1 MHSTTTIPML
11 CREVLCRPIV
21 YQANSEKRG
30 RQGRPRTK
38 YLSPPPHPLLQ
49 YYLLEKI
56 RNGVQPID
64 TIVTLYSDRTHST
77 LEADSAF
84 SGLASEG
91 CAVRRTFFFLLAR
104 SAVHFGASHARW
116 AAQEEGKSSSQF
128 PCVFKSVEWILYAE
142 KAESRRERATLIH
155 VDLHVDYMYM

>member
-104 SAVHFGASHARW
+104 
-116 AAQEEGKSSSQF
+116 AAQF
-128 PCVFKSVEWILYAE
+128 ILAHACAMGRARRR
-142 KAESRRERATLIH
+142 KKLVPIPMCLQISR
-155 VDLHVDYMYM
+155 VDLICRES